1 MPYISTKTTETISP
15 NKRESIKAKLGKAIE
30 IIPGKSEQWLMLSFE
45 DESSMYFRG
54 SNDMPVAY
62 VEVKSFGK
70 APEDAYR
77 KFTKAV
83 CDILKEELEIEPD
96 CVYVKYEEVSH
107 WGWNGKNF

>member
-1 MPYISTKTTETISP
+1 MPYISTKTTVAISS
-15 NKRESIKAKLGKAIE
+15 KQRESIKTKLGKAIE

-45 DESSMYFRG
+45 DESNMYFQGR
-54 SNDMPVAY
+54 NNMPIAY

-70 APEDAYR
+70 APEDAYC

-83 CDILKEELEIEPD
+83 CDILKEELEIESD
-96 CVYVKYEEVSH
+96 YVYVKYEEVSH

>member
-1 MPYISTKTTETISP
+1 MPYISTKTTVAICP
-15 NKRESIKAKLGKAIE
+15 KKRERIKDKLGQAIE

-45 DESSMYFRG
+45 DEAIMYFRG
-54 SNDMPVAY
+54 TNDKPIAY

-70 APEDAYR
+70 APTDAYN
-77 KFTKAV
+77 KFTKAI

-107 WGWNGKNF
+107 WGWNGNNF

>member
-1 MPYISTKTTETISP
+1 MPYISTRTTVSISAE
-15 NKRESIKAKLGKAIE
+15 KREIIKTKLGKAIE

-54 SNDMPVAY
+54 SNDKPIAY

-70 APEDAYR
+70 APEESYS
-77 KFTKAV
+77 KFTKEV
-83 CDILKEELEIEPD
+83 CDILKEELDIEAD
-96 CVYVKYEEVSH
+96 SVYVKYEEVSN